1 VLPKGSLVIKYK
13 GESSGDGIV
22 FSENSCPSFWEK
34 MQAKGFKHKT
44 LEERHQDTLQNY
56 VASLQK
62 GLETGQVMVFASHGE
77 SQLNSDRRKEVNQVM
92 QEKSMSESEK
102 IEALNKLGFGYSGAM
117 DIVENYLPE
126 EWKVK

>member
-1 VLPKGSLVIKYK
+1 
-13 GESSGDGIV
+13 
-22 FSENSCPSFWEK
+22 